1 MNLGVADSFFA
12 VLDRKNGLVHFHIAL
27 DYEPIPNY
35 VAIYDYRRD
44 RWLTDPCVWGT
55 AGGFLEDG
63 AGLIH
68 RCRIDDFGLL
78 WREDAGNSDG
88 VYAGSTT
95 ATLTGTPTVL
105 AWPASAAAFNT
116 TTANGS
122 LGSLVERYST
132 AGEVVDQNRVA
143 AVSSTQITPLYWSS
157 SAPSS
162 GQTLGVGAIPGVAE
176 GGGNGFDTSRVK
188 HVTAVY
194 LGHEVESS
202 STVTLNFMSAM
213 DEDELA
219 RPPNLTTIDLSANEG
234 STPVAVSDRGWTWR
248 WQMSQRYA
256 GQDFSIESMEIL
268 FHVTGTSR

>member
-27 DYEPIPNY
+27 DYEPITNY

-116 TTANGS
+116 TTATGAPGAP
-122 LGSLVERYST
+122 LERYSA
-132 AGEVVDQNRVA
+132 AGAVLDQNRVYA
-143 AVSSTQITPLYWSS
+143 ASSTVLTLYYYS
-157 SAPSS
+157 SA
-162 GQTLGVGAIPGVAE
+162 TVTDAADTVAIGVIPGV
-176 GGGNGFDTSRVK
+176 FRIPQLTLDTARDKTVQQ
-188 HVTAVY
+188 VV
-194 LGHEVESS
+194 LGHGSGVSGAIKVETARNDGAYAAAAVEPSLSS
-202 STVTLNFMSAM
+202 AVQSVV
-213 DEDELA
+213 
-219 RPPNLTTIDLSANEG
+219 
-234 STPVAVSDRGWTWR
+234 PVRDNACRTWSL
-248 WQMSQRYA
+248 QVSQRYA
-256 GQDFSIESMEIL
+256 NLGFSIRYIEIFTAL
-268 FHVTGTSR
+268 GAEHAR